1 MSSPVPASSPQGPR
15 KRGATLP
22 ADASRAGATIQD
34 LLETAERLF
43 EEKGVDHVSLRQI
56 VLASKQKNLAA
67 LHYHF
72 GSRAHLVTELLR
84 IRREHVN
91 ARRHRHLDALASRP
105 GPVSLRDVVSASIHA
120 LADTVAEEP
129 WGRSYVSV
137 LAQTTFSPQLRADGV
152 TLTAISGVLRVHELI
167 GSALPD
173 LDADTLQRRLTWF
186 TQNIVYSLALWCRT
200 HDDLDPPAYAAYV
213 EDLVDFCVGGL
224 QAEPR
229 APGIAVPGVVGRS
242 AP

>member
-1 MSSPVPASSPQGPR
+1 MSSPAPVPVPQGPR

-22 ADASRAGATIQD
+22 ADAIRASATIQD

-43 EEKGVDHVSLRQI
+43 DEKGVDHVSLRQI
-56 VLASKQKNLAA
+56 VLASRQKNLAA

-91 ARRHRHLDALASRP
+91 ARRHQYLDALAQRP
-105 GPVSLRDVVSASIHA
+105 GPMTLRDVVSASIHA
-120 LADTVAEEP
+120 LADTIVDEP
-129 WGRSYVSV
+129 WGRRYVSV

-152 TLTAISGVLRVHELI
+152 TATAISGVTRVHALI
-167 GSALPD
+167 GSALPE
-173 LDADTLQRRLTWF
+173 LSADTLQRRLVWF
-186 TQNIVYSLALWCRT
+186 TQSIVYSLAQWCRT
-200 HDDLDPPAYAAYV
+200 HTEIEPSAYATYV

-224 QAEPR
+224 QAPAR
-229 APGIAVPGVVGRS
+229 APGAAVPG
-242 AP
+242 A